1 MHTLDE
7 DISELRRSWRKS
19 RTKNIKYASRAF
31 VSNPFQ
37 HKTSNIE
44 EVTAELPIKHFH
56 PRVVKVKVTPLP
68 VTAQGKGEHG
78 KGKGDR

>member
-1 MHTLDE
+1 MQTLDE

-37 HKTSNIE
+37 HKISNIE
-44 EVTAELPIKHFH
+44 EVTGRKLI
-56 PRVVKVKVTPLP
+56 LYSSS
-68 VTAQGKGEHG
+68 
-78 KGKGDR
+78 